1 MKTLSKRIMALVLT
15 LALAAAI
22 PFAFTQEASAAA
34 KKSGSKKVSVHLIS
48 DESLSRDVSGGL
60 KYVTVTKN
68 TYNRKG
74 FKTKYVTSNNK
85 GGLEKYKI
93 KYNSKGYMTSCKVYN
108 KNNKLFRLIKVKMK
122 NGKPYTSKEYSVNG
136 RKRTL
141 IYKQTFVYKGKKLK
155 KIKWRNLRINTSG
168 TIKVKSASSAQKGSE
183 KAKYDK
189 YGNLISDTRTSKQ
202 TESGV
207 EVTTTYKI
215 THQYT
220 YDMVGNILEDVCT
233 ETTTK
238 VPAKGKKSEVVT
250 KTVMKYKYKKMKV
263 LKKYLEQIVSGGAI
277 TYH

>member
-1 MKTLSKRIMALVLT
+1 MKTLFKNIMAIMLT

-141 IYKQTFVYKGKKLK
+141 IYKQTLPG
-155 KIKWRNLRINTSG
+155 RT
-168 TIKVKSASSAQKGSE
+168 QKTQSMT
-183 KAKYDK
+183 
-189 YGNLISDTRTSKQ
+189 DT
-202 TESGV
+202 E
-207 EVTTTYKI
+207 I
-215 THQYT
+215 
-220 YDMVGNILEDVCT
+220 
-233 ETTTK
+233 
-238 VPAKGKKSEVVT
+238 
-250 KTVMKYKYKKMKV
+250 
-263 LKKYLEQIVSGGAI
+263 
-277 TYH
+277 